1 VNDVKGS
8 KPQQSWSMADV
19 AGKPLTRRVAIAGG
33 RIVIGEK
40 AMGLLQ
46 SGTLPKGDPLAMA
59 EIAGILAAKQTPSLL
74 PLCHPIS
81 LSRVAVR
88 SIVRPEEQAVD
99 MFCVA
104 EIAERTGVEMEAL
117 TGLNI
122 ALLTVWDLVKPV
134 NAALQISD
142 VRLLYK
148 SGGKSGTWRHPQ
160 GTGEEVEALIREFGD
175 RP

>member
-1 VNDVKGS
+1 VVMNS
-8 KPQQSWSMADV
+8 KQKHSWSMADV
-19 AGKPLTRRVAIAGG
+19 SAKAVTPRVAIAGG

-46 SGTLPKGDPLAMA
+46 SGQLPKGDPLAMA

-74 PLCHPIS
+74 PLCHPIA
-81 LSRVAVR
+81 LSRVSVR
-88 SIVRPEEQAVD
+88 SIPRPDENAVD
-99 MFCVA
+99 MFCIA

-134 NAALQISD
+134 NAALRITD

-148 SGGKSGTWRHPQ
+148 SGGKSGTWLHPE
-160 GTGEEVEALIREFGD
+160 GFAAEVDELISEFAL
-175 RP
+175 